1 MARLTAEGCQSA
13 VGTVER
19 DGEEALKL

>member
-1 MARLTAEGCQSA
+1 MARLTAEGYQSA
-13 VGTVER
+13 VGNVER